1 MDTQTSKKV
10 KVDTMVENIKQTRQ
24 QETMVRGMAWLTAGN
39 FISRLLGLIYVIPW
53 FVWLGSHKNEA
64 NALFNMGY
72 QVYANFLL
80 ISTVGLPTAVAKQI
94 AKYNV
99 LEKEEVSYYLVR
111 EFFKLMLFL
120 GVVFAGIMYLLSPT
134 LAGLSGAREELTPVM
149 YSLVPPIFIFPA
161 MSIMRGFFQGHS
173 DLKPYAISQII
184 EQIVRV
190 IWILAGTFYIMKL
203 GSGDYLEAVI
213 QSTLGAFIGMIAS
226 VGYLIYVLHK
236 EGYISRI
243 MKKPDSVVSID
254 IKALVLETA
263 KEAVPIIILG
273 SAFQIYQFIDQIT
286 FVNVMKFIT
295 DFTKEELLVLY
306 SYMLSNPSKITMV
319 IIGVTSSLGS
329 VAIPM
334 ITESFVKKDLKGTSR
349 LITDNVQMLFIF
361 IIPAILGTIL
371 LARPLYVSFY
381 GAAENAAISLFRVN
395 LLLIFLQGLYALFGV
410 VIQAIFENQKA
421 ILYFLIG
428 IIVKS
433 IIQLPFIYLFQAY
446 GPLWATGVGLA
457 VTTFLIYHRVEQVVS
472 VQKEAIKKDTVMI
485 GVVSLVMGVVVWMLE
500 LGLSRVLPPVGRTAS
515 IIHIVVAGSVGV
527 LIYGY
532 LTLKTRQ
539 LDKLIGTR
547 ASRLRKKLHIS

>member
-1 MDTQTSKKV
+1 MA
-10 KVDTMVENIKQTRQ
+10 ENTKQTRQ

-243 MKKPDSVVSID
+243 MKKPDSAVSID

-457 VTTFLIYHRVEQVVS
+457 VTTLLIYHRVEQVVS

-485 GVVSLVMGVVVWMLE
+485 GIVSLVMGVVVWMLE

-515 IIHIVVAGSVGV
+515 VIHIVVAGSVGV

>member
-99 LEKEEVSYYLVR
+99 LEKEGVSYYLVR

-485 GVVSLVMGVVVWMLE
+485 GIVSLVMGVVVWMLE

>member
-1 MDTQTSKKV
+1 MA
-10 KVDTMVENIKQTRQ
+10 ENTKQTRQ

-243 MKKPDSVVSID
+243 MKKPDSAVSID

-485 GVVSLVMGVVVWMLE
+485 GIVSLVMGVVVWMLE
-500 LGLSRVLPPVGRTAS
+500 LGLSRLLPPVGRTAS
-515 IIHIVVAGSVGV
+515 VIHIVVAGSVGV

>member
-10 KVDTMVENIKQTRQ
+10 KVDTMAENTKQTRQ

-243 MKKPDSVVSID
+243 MKKPDLAVSID

-485 GVVSLVMGVVVWMLE
+485 GIVSLVMGVVVWMLE

-515 IIHIVVAGSVGV
+515 VIHIVVAGSVGV

>member
-10 KVDTMVENIKQTRQ
+10 KVDTMAENTKQTRQ

-410 VIQAIFENQKA
+410 VIQALFENQKA

-485 GVVSLVMGVVVWMLE
+485 GIVSLVMGVVVWMLE

-515 IIHIVVAGSVGV
+515 VIHIVVAGSVGV

>member
-10 KVDTMVENIKQTRQ
+10 KVDTMAENTKQTRQ

-243 MKKPDSVVSID
+243 MKKPDSAVSID

-446 GPLWATGVGLA
+446 GPLWATGVGLT

-485 GVVSLVMGVVVWMLE
+485 GIVSLVMGVVVWMLE

-515 IIHIVVAGSVGV
+515 VIHIVVAGSVGV

>member
-10 KVDTMVENIKQTRQ
+10 KVDTMAENTKQTRQ
-24 QETMVRGMAWLTAGN
+24 QEMMVRGMAWLTAGN

-485 GVVSLVMGVVVWMLE
+485 GIVSLVMGVVVWMLE

>member
-10 KVDTMVENIKQTRQ
+10 KVDTMAENTKQTRQ

-243 MKKPDSVVSID
+243 MKKPDSAVSID

-457 VTTFLIYHRVEQVVS
+457 VTTLLIYHRVEQVVS

-485 GVVSLVMGVVVWMLE
+485 GIVSLVMGVVVWMLE

-515 IIHIVVAGSVGV
+515 VIHIVVAGSVGV